1 MDFQNMCAKT
11 LKERRRGQ
19 RSPETLLQ
27 RLRRRQWRLTA
38 QRRAIAEV
46 LQGEHVHLTADQIY
60 ERATA
65 RLPEIS
71 RASVYNTLN
80 ELRDIGEIL
89 EITIDAGA
97 KRYDPNTGEHHQ
109 HLVCDRCGST
119 WDVRPRGERG
129 LSVPEAERL
138 GFAVREVQVIFRGL
152 CANCA
157 AREHR

>member
-1 MDFQNMCAKT
+1 MRAKI
-11 LKERRRGQ
+11 LKERRRQ
-19 RSPETLLQ
+19 HHPPETLLQ

-46 LQGEHVHLTADQIY
+46 LQGEHIHLTADQIY

-71 RASVYNTLN
+71 RASVYNTLG
-80 ELRDIGEIL
+80 ELRDLGEIL
-89 EITIDAGA
+89 KITLDAGA

-129 LSVPEAERL
+129 LSIPEAERN
-138 GFAVREVQVIFRGL
+138 GFSVRALQVVFCGL

>member
-1 MDFQNMCAKT
+1 MMATKPLKSHPHAK
-11 LKERRRGQ
+11 
-19 RSPETLLQ
+19 SVPATLLQ
-27 RLRRRQWRLTA
+27 RLRGRQWRLTA

-46 LQGEHVHLTADQIY
+46 LQGENVHLTAEQIY

-71 RASVYNTLN
+71 RASVYNALG
-80 ELRDIGEIL
+80 ELRDLGEIL
-89 EITIDAGA
+89 EINIDGGA
-97 KRYDPNTGEHHQ
+97 KRYDPNVGQHHQ
-109 HLVCDRCGST
+109 HMVCDRCGST

-129 LSVPEAERL
+129 LSVAEAERN

-157 AREHR
+157 GDH